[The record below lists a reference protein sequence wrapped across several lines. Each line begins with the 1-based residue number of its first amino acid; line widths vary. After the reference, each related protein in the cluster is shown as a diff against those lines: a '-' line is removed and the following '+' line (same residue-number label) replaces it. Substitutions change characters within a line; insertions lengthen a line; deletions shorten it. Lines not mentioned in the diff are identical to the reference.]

1 MRILSSI
8 FLYFFLLLSFSTHA
22 QVSIGI
28 KAGPDFARFVNAVEG
43 NDGSGGITTLK
54 SGTVTGYYGSVFVDI
69 PLDSGKNFYL
79 RPGVAY
85 VGAGG
90 SMDPTGNYYNA
101 NGFLPSTKYTLHYVD
116 VPVEFVYSPGFD
128 WGRPFIGLGLYGG
141 ALVNGTIKGP
151 NTPSRSVIIGNNSTD
166 DFQRMDIGY
175 TFSIGLATK
184 VGFMFGIDYQ
194 HGFQRIVP
202 DNNDDMTQLAKL
214 KTHNSVWGLHL
225 GWIFKL

>member
-1 MRILSSI
+1 MRILSTI
-8 FLYFFLLLSFSTHA
+8 FLYFFLLLSFTTHA

-28 KAGPDFARFVNAVEG
+28 KAGPDFARFVNAVQG

-69 PLDSGKNFYL
+69 PLDTGKNFYL
-79 RPGVAY
+79 RPGVEY

-101 NGFLPSTKYTLHYVD
+101 NGFQPSTKYTLHYVD

-128 WGRPFIGLGLYGG
+128 WGRPFVGLGLYAGS
-141 ALVNGTIKGP
+141 LVNGTIK
-151 NTPSRSVIIGNNSTD
+151 STD
-166 DFQRMDIGY
+166 GSSTSVLIGSKPTDNFQRVDFGY
-175 TFSIGLATK
+175 AFTIGLATK

-194 HGFQRIVP
+194 HGFLQIVP
-202 DNNDDMTQLAKL
+202 NSTEQTQQNRLS
-214 KTHNSVWGLHL
+214 TRNSVWGLHL
-225 GWIFKL
+225 GWVVKL

>member
-1 MRILSSI
+1 MRILSCI
-8 FLYFFLLLSFSTHA
+8 FLYFFLLLSFNTHA

-79 RPGVAY
+79 RPGVEY

-101 NGFLPSTKYTLHYVD
+101 NGFQASTKYTLHYVD
-116 VPVEFVYSPGFD
+116 EI
-128 WGRPFIGLGLYGG
+128 GR
-141 ALVNGTIKGP
+141 ASCRERV
-151 NTPSRSVIIGNNSTD
+151 
-166 DFQRMDIGY
+166 
-175 TFSIGLATK
+175 
-184 VGFMFGIDYQ
+184 
-194 HGFQRIVP
+194 
-202 DNNDDMTQLAKL
+202 
-214 KTHNSVWGLHL
+214 
-225 GWIFKL
+225 